1 MLVMSIEEVEV
12 FSSQDAEVDEDVEQT
27 GTLIWNYYQID
38 GVQSKRGGAK
48 NITCTFCDTTFAG
61 CSSTRAFAHIL
72 GRAVLGQKRSNVGA
86 CVPKRQVDDNRYAH
100 FKIAQKVLNTEMMAK
115 ERQLSSSQA
124 KQTFLDSL
132 TSSGKRTVTGEM
144 KIVESKMLDSSIANF
159 FYENV

>member
-1 MLVMSIEEVEV
+1 MSIEEVEV

-27 GTLIWNYYQID
+27 GTFWNYYQID

-100 FKIAQKVLNTEMMAK
+100 FKIAQKVLNTEMMAN
-115 ERQLSSSQA
+115 ERQVPRSSQA
-124 KQTFLDSL
+124 KQTFLDL
-132 TSSGKRTVTGEM
+132 TSPGKRTVTGEM
-144 KIVESKMLDSSIANF
+144 KIVESEMLDSSIANF